1 MGSFYTNYTLRGPS
15 QFAVAAAL
23 TGRTALVTPSEAGC
37 VVVFDETSEEQDAE
51 GMAELASTLSRRF
64 RCSVLGIVN
73 HDDDILS
80 YQLYQA
86 GALEDE
92 YDSCPNYF
100 DPDAEP
106 VDPSGGDAAKLCAA
120 FGSDQVA
127 EVEAILRRSGW
138 DEDGYTFEVER
149 HEDLMLALGLP
160 LYGVGAGYHYIS
172 RGELPDG
179 LTVGDLRRVE

>member
-1 MGSFYTNYTLRGPS
+1 MGNFYTNYTLRGPS

-23 TGRTALVTPSEAGC
+23 TGRTALVTPAEAGC
-37 VVVFDETSEEQDAE
+37 VVVFDEESEVQDAE

-64 RCSVLGIVN
+64 RCPVLGIAN
-73 HDDDILS
+73 HDDDILY
-80 YQLYQA
+80 YQLYEA

-106 VDPSGGDAAKLCAA
+106 LPPAGGDAAKLCAA
-120 FGSDQVA
+120 FAANNVA
-127 EVEAILRRSGW
+127 VIESILRRSGW
-138 DEDGYTFEVER
+138 EEDGYTFEVER
-149 HEDLMLALGLP
+149 HEDLILALGLP
-160 LYGVGAGYHYIS
+160 LYGVGAGYLYVS

-179 LTVGDLRRVE
+179 LTADNLMRVQ

>member
-1 MGSFYTNYTLRGPS
+1 MGNFYTNYTLRGPT

-23 TGRTALVTPSEAGC
+23 TGRTALVTPVHAGC
-37 VVVFDETSEEQDAE
+37 VVVFDEPSEHQEAE
-51 GMAELASTLSRRF
+51 GMAALVATLSRRF
-64 RCSVLGIVN
+64 RCPVLGLIN
-73 HDDDILS
+73 HDDDVLS
-80 YQLYQA
+80 FQLYQA

-106 VDPSGGDAAKLCAA
+106 AAPAGGDAAKLCAA
-120 FGSDQVA
+120 FGSENVA
-127 EVEAILRRSGW
+127 EVEGILRRSGW

-160 LYGVGAGYHYIS
+160 LYGVGAGYHYVA

-179 LTVGDLRRVE
+179 LAAGDLMRVQ